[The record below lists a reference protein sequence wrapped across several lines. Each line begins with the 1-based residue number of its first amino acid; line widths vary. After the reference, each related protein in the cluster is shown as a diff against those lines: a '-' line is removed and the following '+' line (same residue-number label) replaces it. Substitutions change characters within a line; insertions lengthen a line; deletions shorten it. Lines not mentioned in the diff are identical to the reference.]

1 MRVLVMNECLVGG
14 KQAFGL
20 VCLLVM
26 TEYFFV
32 GKTKEVHVLVCMLV
46 MDACLLGGKDT
57 SALVCWVGKEAC
69 GLAWLL
75 TMNESL
81 LWRHRSKWFG
91 MVGGQRSICSGMFV
105 GYE

>member
-26 TEYFFV
+26 TEYFLV

-46 MDACLLGGKDT
+46 MDACVLRSKDT
-57 SALVCWVGKEAC
+57 SALVRWVGKEAC
-69 GLAWLL
+69 GLLSLL
-75 TMNESL
+75 TMTDAL
-81 LWRHRSKWFG
+81 LGEHRSLWLDG
-91 MVGGQRSICSGMFV
+91 RDTSGLVCCM
-105 GYE
+105 G

>member
-26 TEYFFV
+26 TEYFLV

-46 MDACLLGGKDT
+46 MDACLLRSKDT
-57 SALVCWVGKEAC
+57 SALVRWVGNEAC
-69 GLAWLL
+69 GLVWLL
-75 TMNESL
+75 VKNEPL
-81 LWRHRSKWFG
+81 LRRHRSKWFG
-91 MVGGQRSICSGMFV
+91 MVGG
-105 GYE
+105 